1 MTKALVTGGT
11 GFIGSHMVE
20 LLLAESW
27 QVVCPVRNPKNL
39 RNLEGMRVDI
49 IQFDRLEKEIDL
61 IQDIDYV
68 FHIGGATRAVN
79 FDDYRSAN
87 VDLTR
92 MLLEFFASPISNQLL
107 KRFVLVSSQ
116 ACVGPSPDTGDA
128 VTEEHSPSPVSMYG
142 RSKLEAE
149 KIAAKFMD
157 VLPVT
162 IVRPP
167 TVFGPRDTD
176 VLGIFKCACYRF
188 APCIAGP
195 DRLVSIIYVEDLVK
209 GILAAARSDLARG
222 NTYFLSNPEPV
233 VWREFA
239 LRIARVMGYRAVILP
254 VPVSIMKLASLV
266 GDFAGRITGEP
277 SLLRMEKFEEMKQLA
292 WVCSADK
299 ALKELDW
306 SPDTPL
312 DKAIEETAKWYV
324 DHGWI

>member
-20 LLLAESW
+20 LLLAEGW

-39 RNLEGMRVDI
+39 RNLEGLQVDI
-49 IQFDRLEKEIDL
+49 IQFDRLEKEIGL
-61 IQDIDYV
+61 IQDVDYV

-87 VDLTR
+87 VDFTR
-92 MLLEFFASPISNQLL
+92 MLLECCASPISNQPL
-107 KRFVLVSSQ
+107 KRFVSVSSQ
-116 ACVGPSPDTGDA
+116 ACVGPSPDAGDA
-128 VTEEHSPSPVSMYG
+128 VTEEHSPSPLSMYG

-195 DRLVSIIYVEDLVK
+195 DRLVSIIYVKDLVR
-209 GILAAARSDLARG
+209 GILAAVDRILARAIPIFFQIRSRWYG
-222 NTYFLSNPEPV
+222 AN
-233 VWREFA
+233 
-239 LRIARVMGYRAVILP
+239 
-254 VPVSIMKLASLV
+254 
-266 GDFAGRITGEP
+266 
-277 SLLRMEKFEEMKQLA
+277 
-292 WVCSADK
+292 C
-299 ALKELDW
+299 
-306 SPDTPL
+306 SPDSQGNGLPRGNFTCTGKHNEIGL
-312 DKAIEETAKWYV
+312 SGRRFCRT
-324 DHGWI
+324 DHRGTQSAQDGKI

>member
-20 LLLAESW
+20 LLLAEGW

-39 RNLEGMRVDI
+39 RNLEGLQVDI
-49 IQFDRLEKEIDL
+49 IQFDRLQKEIGL
-61 IQDIDYV
+61 IKDTDYV
-68 FHIGGATRAVN
+68 FHIGGATRGIN
-79 FDDYRSAN
+79 YDDYRSAN

-92 MLLEFFASPISNQLL
+92 MLLEFFDSTISNQLL

-116 ACVGPSPDTGDA
+116 ASVGPSPDNGEP
-128 VTEEHSPSPVSMYG
+128 VTEEHSAAPLSMYG

-149 KIAAKFMD
+149 RIAATFMGG
-157 VLPVT
+157 LPITV
-162 IVRPP
+162 VRPP

-176 VLGIFKCACYRF
+176 VLGVFKCACYRF

-195 DRLVSIIYVEDLVK
+195 DRLVSIIYVKDLVR

-222 NTYFLSNPEPV
+222 STYFLSNPEPV

-239 LRIARVMGYRAVILP
+239 LRIARVMGCRAVMLP
-254 VPVSIMKLASLV
+254 VPISIMKLASLA
-266 GDFAGRITGEP
+266 GEFAGRITGEP
-277 SLLRMEKFEEMKQLA
+277 SLLRTEKFEEMKQLA
-292 WVCSADK
+292 WVCSANK
-299 ALKELDW
+299 ALQQLNW
-306 SPDTPL
+306 QPDTPL
-312 DKAIEETAKWYV
+312 DNAIQETAKWYE